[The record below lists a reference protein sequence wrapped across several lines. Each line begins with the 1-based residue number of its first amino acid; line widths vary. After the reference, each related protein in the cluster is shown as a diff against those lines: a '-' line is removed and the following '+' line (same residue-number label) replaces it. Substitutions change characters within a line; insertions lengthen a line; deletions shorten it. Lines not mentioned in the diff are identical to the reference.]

1 MARRPGLGIRLWRV
15 IGLTLLLSRAAW
27 ATQLVPL
34 SEAQLI
40 EQSSLIV
47 VGQCTEAKGTWMG
60 RRLMTVATIAVDE
73 VLKGEPHSQVTV
85 VIPGGIDAQRPIP
98 VAAVTAG
105 TPQLAPSEEVVLFL
119 SASRDLPDTYTVT
132 GFAQGKVSVLKDAA
146 GGEMVAVDAARPP
159 SPDTLR
165 PMPPRNARGA
175 LPLAQFRAMIRQH
188 VLSRSAQP

>member
-1 MARRPGLGIRLWRV
+1 MARRPCLGILLWHV
-15 IGLTLLLSRAAW
+15 IGLILLLSRAAR

-98 VAAVTAG
+98 VAAVAAG

-119 SASRDLPDTYTVT
+119 SASRDLPNAYTVT
-132 GFAQGKVSVLKDAA
+132 GVAQGKVSVLKDAA
-146 GGEMVAVDAARPP
+146 GVEVVAVDTARPP

-165 PMPPRNARGA
+165 PMPPRNARGD
-175 LPLAQFRAMIRQH
+175 LPLAQFRAMIRHH
-188 VLSRSAQP
+188 VQSRAAQP